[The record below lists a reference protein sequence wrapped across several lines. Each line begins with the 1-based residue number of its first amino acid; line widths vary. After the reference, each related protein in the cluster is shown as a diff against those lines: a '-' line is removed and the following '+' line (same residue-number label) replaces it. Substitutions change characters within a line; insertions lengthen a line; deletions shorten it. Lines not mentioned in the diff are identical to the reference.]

1 MKKQVVYVSG
11 NGIKVVVDGNSDPRN
26 IKLFNEVLKK

>member
-1 MKKQVVYVSG
+1 MKKQVVYTSE
-11 NGIKVVVDGNSDPRN
+11 NGIKVVVDKNSDPRN

>member
-1 MKKQVVYVSG
+1 MKKQVVYVAD

-26 IKLFNEVLKK
+26 IQLFNAVLKK

>member
-11 NGIKVVVDGNSDPRN
+11 NGIKVVVDDNTDPRN
-26 IKLFNEVLKK
+26 VQLFNQVLKK